1 MAESFTTCLK
11 WHGSLEVG
19 QQLAGLIPEG
29 INSKIVEGDS
39 AEDEAMVT
47 LVIDVEAESL
57 EELRIVVDDLLTLFS
72 DQDE

>member
-1 MAESFTTCLK
+1 M
-11 WHGSLEVG
+11 
-19 QQLAGLIPEG
+19 IPEG

-57 EELRIVVDDLLTLFS
+57 EELRIIVDDLLTLFS